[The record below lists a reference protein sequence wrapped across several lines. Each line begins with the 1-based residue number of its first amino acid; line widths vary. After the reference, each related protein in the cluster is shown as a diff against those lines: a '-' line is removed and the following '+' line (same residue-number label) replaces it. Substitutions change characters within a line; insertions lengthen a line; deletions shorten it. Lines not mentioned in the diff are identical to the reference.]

1 MKKTTNKKVKDGE
14 EEFEE
19 EMKKMKNILKQTVN
33 KKVAEEDEEGE
44 EEFEEEMK
52 KMKNILKQTAN
63 KKVAEEDEEG
73 EEEFEEEMK
82 KRKKKEMGFKYGEGW
97 NLSKRLMWNQKLKR
111 KKR

>member
-52 KMKNILKQTAN
+52 K
-63 KKVAEEDEEG
+63 
-73 EEEFEEEMK
+73 
-82 KRKKKEMGFKYGEGW
+82 RKKKERGFKYGEDW
-97 NLSKRLMWNQKLKR
+97 NLSRRLMWNQKLKR